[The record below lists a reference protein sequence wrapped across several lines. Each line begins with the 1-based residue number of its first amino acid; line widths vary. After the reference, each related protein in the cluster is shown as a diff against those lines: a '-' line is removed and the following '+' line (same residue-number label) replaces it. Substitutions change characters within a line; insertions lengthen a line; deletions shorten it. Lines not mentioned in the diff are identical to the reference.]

1 VIRQILKWAFASDN
15 GLHEEAEGGGWSQVL
30 EPVWSISATRNNH
43 NILQN
48 MKSVFLS
55 HTNKHVHIKQL
66 GKNAIKL
73 PRREHRFCNKTTTN
87 KLELVQNVLFC
98 LDLNPI

>member
-55 HTNKHVHIKQL
+55 HTNKHVHIK
-66 GKNAIKL
+66 KAWKK
-73 PRREHRFCNKTTTN
+73 CNKAT
-87 KLELVQNVLFC
+87 KKKRASILQQN
-98 LDLNPI
+98 NNQ